1 MGRTKTGHAKL
12 SPETSGRFNFRILK
26 DYILEAIGTG
36 FFHHFLL
43 EFVIESTLLHR
54 MLQTVGKTCDLT
66 GQRQCRDFQFHER
79 ATKLCLLPVTLN
91 CESGNKIV
99 QMLYKWRRWKAKI
112 PLLELLLFNLQ
123 SNDTSWKLDN
133 FFVVVKYFIVHIVRR
148 VLCWNIALRTHTRMC
163 VPEPVA

>member
-1 MGRTKTGHAKL
+1 MGRTKTGQAKL

-66 GQRQCRDFQFHER
+66 GQRQCRDCQFHER

-99 QMLYKWRRWKAKI
+99 QMLYK
-112 PLLELLLFNLQ
+112 
-123 SNDTSWKLDN
+123 
-133 FFVVVKYFIVHIVRR
+133 
-148 VLCWNIALRTHTRMC
+148 
-163 VPEPVA
+163 